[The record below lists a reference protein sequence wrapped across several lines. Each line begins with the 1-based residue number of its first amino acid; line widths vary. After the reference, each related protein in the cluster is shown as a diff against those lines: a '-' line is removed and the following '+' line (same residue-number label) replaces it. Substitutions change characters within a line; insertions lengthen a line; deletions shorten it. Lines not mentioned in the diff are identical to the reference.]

1 MQRREYT
8 DENVKP
14 RERFLVLDTATTV
27 MAAALMNGREL
38 LGESNVY
45 GERNHSVHVIT
56 ELERLLSEA
65 GLTRDDVDGIAVGVG
80 PGSYTGIRIA
90 VTAAK
95 TLAWAWGVPVTS
107 ISTLHAL
114 AWGGWNRGIVMQEQ
128 AGKSES
134 VSESPAGA
142 KAADWIVPVLDARRG
157 QVYTGLF
164 AVNTVDGTDDSP
176 QRLKPDA
183 IRLMSTWTE
192 DLLQRLEALPSEER
206 PAVIWL
212 VGETV
217 IHAETAERLR
227 AWSELRI
234 VSYELE
240 GRWAGRLGADKLL
253 RQEYDELH
261 TLVPNYTQ
269 LAEAEANL
277 LRQR

>member
-1 MQRREYT
+1 MQREHT
-8 DENVKP
+8 DVNVKP

-56 ELERLLSEA
+56 ELERLLSEE
-65 GLTRDDVDGIAVGVG
+65 GLTRDDVDGIAVGIG

-114 AWGGWNRGIVMQEQ
+114 AWGGWNRGVAIQEQ
-128 AGKSES
+128 EGKSES
-134 VSESPAGA
+134 VSESPAGVQ
-142 KAADWIVPVLDARRG
+142 AADWIVPVLDARRG

-164 AVNTVDGTDDSP
+164 AVNTVNGTDSP
-176 QRLKPDA
+176 QRLEPDA

-192 DLLQRLEALPSEER
+192 DLLQRLETLPSEER
-206 PAVIWL
+206 PAAIWL
-212 VGETV
+212 VGETA
-217 IHAETAERLR
+217 IHAESAERLR
-227 AWSELRI
+227 AWSELHI
-234 VSYELE
+234 VPYELE
-240 GRWAGRLGADKLL
+240 GKWVGRLGADKLL
-253 RQEYDELH
+253 RQEHDELH

>member
-1 MQRREYT
+1 MQREHT
-8 DENVKP
+8 DVNEKP
-14 RERFLVLDTATTV
+14 RERFLTLDTATTV
-27 MAAALMNGREL
+27 MAAALMNGKEL
-38 LGESNVY
+38 LGESNVF

-65 GLTRDDVDGIAVGVG
+65 GLTRDDVDGLAVGVG

-114 AWGGWNRGIVMQEQ
+114 AWGGWNRGIELKGQE
-128 AGKSES
+128 GKHES
-134 VSESPAGA
+134 VNNDLPGA
-142 KAADWIVPVLDARRG
+142 QAADWIVPVLDARRG

-164 AVNTVDGTDDSP
+164 AANTVKDIGSP
-176 QRLKPDA
+176 QRLEPDA
-183 IRLMSTWTE
+183 IRLMTAWTD
-192 DLLQRLEALPSEER
+192 DLLQRLEALPAEER

-212 VGETV
+212 VGETAV
-217 IHAETAERLR
+217 HAETAERLR

-234 VSYELE
+234 VPYELE
-240 GRWAGRLGADKLL
+240 GKWVGRLGADKLL

>member
-1 MQRREYT
+1 MQREHT
-8 DENVKP
+8 DVNVKP
-14 RERFLVLDTATTV
+14 RERFLTLDTATTV
-27 MAAALMNGREL
+27 MAGALMNGREL

-45 GERNHSVHVIT
+45 GERNHSVHVIS
-56 ELERLLSEA
+56 ELERLLNEE
-65 GLTRDDVDGIAVGVG
+65 GLTRDDVDGIAVGIG

-114 AWGGWNRGIVMQEQ
+114 AWGGWNRGIEMKGQE
-128 AGKSES
+128 GKNES
-134 VSESPAGA
+134 VDNGSSGA
-142 KAADWIVPVLDARRG
+142 QAADWIVPVLDARRG

-164 AVNTVDGTDDSP
+164 AVSTVDDVESP
-176 QRLKPDA
+176 QRLEPDA
-183 IRLMSTWTE
+183 IRLMTAWTD

-206 PAVIWL
+206 PPVIWL
-212 VGETV
+212 VGETAV
-217 IHAETAERLR
+217 HAETAERLR

-234 VSYELE
+234 VPYELE
-240 GRWAGRLGADKLL
+240 GRWVGRLGADKLL
-253 RQEYDELH
+253 RQEHDELH

>member
-1 MQRREYT
+1 MQREHT
-8 DENVKP
+8 DVNEKP
-14 RERFLVLDTATTV
+14 RERFLTLDTATTV
-27 MAAALMNGREL
+27 MAAALMNGKEL

-65 GLTRDDVDGIAVGVG
+65 GLTRDDVDGLAVGVG

-114 AWGGWNRGIVMQEQ
+114 AWGGWNRGIELKGQE
-128 AGKSES
+128 GKHES
-134 VSESPAGA
+134 VNNDSPGA
-142 KAADWIVPVLDARRG
+142 QAADWIVPVLDARRG

-164 AVNTVDGTDDSP
+164 AANTVKDIGSP
-176 QRLKPDA
+176 QRLEPDA
-183 IRLMSTWTE
+183 IRLMTAWTD
-192 DLLQRLEALPSEER
+192 DLLQRLEVLPAEER

-212 VGETV
+212 VGETAV
-217 IHAETAERLR
+217 HAETAERLR

-234 VSYELE
+234 VPYELE
-240 GRWAGRLGADKLL
+240 GKWVGRLGADKLL

>member
-1 MQRREYT
+1 MQREHT
-8 DENVKP
+8 DVNVKP
-14 RERFLVLDTATTV
+14 RERFLTLDTATTV

-45 GERNHSVHVIT
+45 GKRNHSVHVIT
-56 ELERLLSEA
+56 ELERLLNEE

-95 TLAWAWGVPVTS
+95 TLAWAWGIPVTS

-114 AWGGWNRGIVMQEQ
+114 AWGGWNRGIEMKGQED
-128 AGKSES
+128 KNES
-134 VSESPAGA
+134 VNNGSSGA
-142 KAADWIVPVLDARRG
+142 QAADWIVPVLDARRG

-164 AVNTVDGTDDSP
+164 AVNTVDDVESP
-176 QRLKPDA
+176 QRLEPDA
-183 IRLMSTWTE
+183 IRLMTAWTD

-206 PAVIWL
+206 PPVIWL
-212 VGETV
+212 VGETAV
-217 IHAETAERLR
+217 HAETAERLR

-234 VSYELE
+234 VPYELE
-240 GRWAGRLGADKLL
+240 GRWVGRLGADKLL
-253 RQEYDELH
+253 RQEHDELH

>member
-1 MQRREYT
+1 MQREHT
-8 DENVKP
+8 DVNVKP
-14 RERFLVLDTATTV
+14 RERFLTLDTATTV

-56 ELERLLSEA
+56 ELERLLNEE

-95 TLAWAWGVPVTS
+95 TLAWAWSIPVTS

-114 AWGGWNRGIVMQEQ
+114 AWGGWNRGIEMKGQED
-128 AGKSES
+128 KNES
-134 VSESPAGA
+134 VNNGSSGA
-142 KAADWIVPVLDARRG
+142 QAADWIVPVLDARRG

-164 AVNTVDGTDDSP
+164 GVNTVDDTESP
-176 QRLKPDA
+176 QRLEPDA
-183 IRLMSTWTE
+183 IRLMTAWTD

-206 PAVIWL
+206 PPVIWL

-217 IHAETAERLR
+217 VHAETAERLR

-234 VSYELE
+234 VPYELE
-240 GRWAGRLGADKLL
+240 GRWVGRLGADKLL
-253 RQEYDELH
+253 RQEHDELH

>member
-1 MQRREYT
+1 MQREHT
-8 DENVKP
+8 DVNVKP
-14 RERFLVLDTATTV
+14 RERFLTLDTATTV

-45 GERNHSVHVIT
+45 GERNHSVHVIS
-56 ELERLLSEA
+56 ELERLLNEE
-65 GLTRDDVDGIAVGVG
+65 GLTRDDVDGIAVGIG

-114 AWGGWNRGIVMQEQ
+114 AWGGWNRGIEMKGQE
-128 AGKSES
+128 GKNES
-134 VSESPAGA
+134 VDNGSSGA
-142 KAADWIVPVLDARRG
+142 QAADWIVPVLDARRG

-164 AVNTVDGTDDSP
+164 AVSTVDDVESP
-176 QRLKPDA
+176 QRLEPDA
-183 IRLMSTWTE
+183 IRLMTAWTD

-206 PAVIWL
+206 PPVIWL
-212 VGETV
+212 VGETAV
-217 IHAETAERLR
+217 HAETAERLR

-234 VSYELE
+234 VPYELE
-240 GRWAGRLGADKLL
+240 GRWVGRLGADKLL

>member
-1 MQRREYT
+1 MQREHT
-8 DENVKP
+8 DVNEKP
-14 RERFLVLDTATTV
+14 RERFLTLDTATTV
-27 MAAALMNGREL
+27 MAAALMNGKEL

-65 GLTRDDVDGIAVGVG
+65 GLTRDDVDGLAVGVG

-114 AWGGWNRGIVMQEQ
+114 AWGGWNRGIELKGQE
-128 AGKSES
+128 GKYES
-134 VSESPAGA
+134 VNNDLPGA
-142 KAADWIVPVLDARRG
+142 QPADWIVPVLDARRG

-164 AVNTVDGTDDSP
+164 AANTVNDIGSP
-176 QRLKPDA
+176 QRLEPDA
-183 IRLMSTWTE
+183 IRLMTAWTD
-192 DLLQRLEALPSEER
+192 DLLQRLEALPAEER

-212 VGETV
+212 VGETAV
-217 IHAETAERLR
+217 HAETAERLR

-234 VSYELE
+234 VPYELE
-240 GRWAGRLGADKLL
+240 GKWVGRLGADKLL

>member
-1 MQRREYT
+1 MQREHT
-8 DENVKP
+8 DVNVKP
-14 RERFLVLDTATTV
+14 RERFLTLDTATTV

-56 ELERLLSEA
+56 ELERLLNEE

-95 TLAWAWGVPVTS
+95 TLAWAWGIPVTS

-114 AWGGWNRGIVMQEQ
+114 AWGGWNRGIEMKGQED
-128 AGKSES
+128 KNES
-134 VSESPAGA
+134 VNNGSSGA
-142 KAADWIVPVLDARRG
+142 QAADWIVPVLDARRG

-164 AVNTVDGTDDSP
+164 DVSTVDDVESP
-176 QRLKPDA
+176 QRLEPDA
-183 IRLMSTWTE
+183 IRLMTAWTD

-206 PAVIWL
+206 PPVIWL
-212 VGETV
+212 VGETAV
-217 IHAETAERLR
+217 HAETAERLR

-234 VSYELE
+234 VPYELE
-240 GRWAGRLGADKLL
+240 GRWVGRLGADKLL
-253 RQEYDELH
+253 RQEHDELH

>member
-1 MQRREYT
+1 MQREHT
-8 DENVKP
+8 DVNVKP
-14 RERFLVLDTATTV
+14 RERFLTLDTATTV

-56 ELERLLSEA
+56 ELERLLNEE

-95 TLAWAWGVPVTS
+95 TLAWAWGIPVTS

-114 AWGGWNRGIVMQEQ
+114 AWGGWNRGIEMKGQED
-128 AGKSES
+128 KNES
-134 VSESPAGA
+134 VNNGSSGA
-142 KAADWIVPVLDARRG
+142 QAADWIVPVLDARRG

-164 AVNTVDGTDDSP
+164 AVNTVDDVESP
-176 QRLKPDA
+176 QRLEPDA
-183 IRLMSTWTE
+183 IRLMTAWTD

-206 PAVIWL
+206 PPVIWL
-212 VGETV
+212 VGETAV
-217 IHAETAERLR
+217 HAETAEHLR

-234 VSYELE
+234 VPYELE
-240 GRWAGRLGADKLL
+240 GRWVGRLGADKLL
-253 RQEYDELH
+253 RQEHDELH

>member
-1 MQRREYT
+1 MT
-8 DENVKP
+8 
-14 RERFLVLDTATTV
+14 LDTATTV

-45 GERNHSVHVIT
+45 GKRNHSVHVIT
-56 ELERLLSEA
+56 ELERLLNEE

-95 TLAWAWGVPVTS
+95 TLAWAWGIPVTS

-114 AWGGWNRGIVMQEQ
+114 AWGGWNRGIEMKGQED
-128 AGKSES
+128 KNES
-134 VSESPAGA
+134 VNNGSSGA
-142 KAADWIVPVLDARRG
+142 QAADWIVPVLDARRG

-164 AVNTVDGTDDSP
+164 AVNTVDDVESP
-176 QRLKPDA
+176 QRLEPDA
-183 IRLMSTWTE
+183 IRLMTAWTD

-206 PAVIWL
+206 PPVIWL
-212 VGETV
+212 VGETAV
-217 IHAETAERLR
+217 HAETAERLR

-234 VSYELE
+234 VPYELE
-240 GRWAGRLGADKLL
+240 GRWVGRLGADKLL
-253 RQEYDELH
+253 RQEHDELH

>member
-1 MQRREYT
+1 MQREHT
-8 DENVKP
+8 DVNEKP
-14 RERFLVLDTATTV
+14 RERFLTLDTATTV
-27 MAAALMNGREL
+27 MAAALMNGKEL
-38 LGESNVY
+38 LGESNVF

-65 GLTRDDVDGIAVGVG
+65 GLTRDDVDGLAVGVG

-114 AWGGWNRGIVMQEQ
+114 AWGGWNRGIELKGQE
-128 AGKSES
+128 GKHES
-134 VSESPAGA
+134 VNNDLPGA
-142 KAADWIVPVLDARRG
+142 QAADWIVPVLDARRG

-164 AVNTVDGTDDSP
+164 AANTVKDIGSP
-176 QRLKPDA
+176 QRLEPDA
-183 IRLMSTWTE
+183 IRLMTAWTD
-192 DLLQRLEALPSEER
+192 DLLQRLEVLPAEER

-212 VGETV
+212 VGETAV
-217 IHAETAERLR
+217 HAETAERLR

-234 VSYELE
+234 VPYELE
-240 GRWAGRLGADKLL
+240 GKWVGRLGADKLL
-253 RQEYDELH
+253 RQEHDELH

>member
-1 MQRREYT
+1 MQREHT
-8 DENVKP
+8 DVNVKKP
-14 RERFLVLDTATTV
+14 RERFLTLDTATTV

-45 GERNHSVHVIT
+45 GERNHSVHVIS
-56 ELERLLSEA
+56 ELERLLNEE

-114 AWGGWNRGIVMQEQ
+114 AWGGWNRGIEMKGQE
-128 AGKSES
+128 GKNES
-134 VSESPAGA
+134 VDNGSSGA
-142 KAADWIVPVLDARRG
+142 QAADWIVPVLDARRG

-164 AVNTVDGTDDSP
+164 AVSTVDDVESP
-176 QRLKPDA
+176 QRLEPDA
-183 IRLMSTWTE
+183 IRLMTAWTD

-206 PAVIWL
+206 PPVIWL
-212 VGETV
+212 VGETAV
-217 IHAETAERLR
+217 HAETAERLR

-234 VSYELE
+234 VPYELE
-240 GRWAGRLGADKLL
+240 GRWVGRLGADKLL
-253 RQEYDELH
+253 RQEHDELH

>member
-1 MQRREYT
+1 MQREHT
-8 DENVKP
+8 DVNVKP
-14 RERFLVLDTATTV
+14 RERFLTLDTATTV

-56 ELERLLSEA
+56 ELERLLNEE

-95 TLAWAWGVPVTS
+95 TLAWAWGIPVTS

-114 AWGGWNRGIVMQEQ
+114 AWGGWNRGIEMKGQED
-128 AGKSES
+128 KNES
-134 VSESPAGA
+134 VNNGSSGA
-142 KAADWIVPVLDARRG
+142 QAADWIVPVLDARRG

-164 AVNTVDGTDDSP
+164 AVNTVDDVESP
-176 QRLKPDA
+176 QRLEPDA
-183 IRLMSTWTE
+183 IRLMTAWTD

-206 PAVIWL
+206 PPVIWL
-212 VGETV
+212 VGETAV
-217 IHAETAERLR
+217 HAETAERLR

-234 VSYELE
+234 IPYELE
-240 GRWAGRLGADKLL
+240 GRWVGRLGADKLL
-253 RQEYDELH
+253 RQEHDELH

>member
-1 MQRREYT
+1 MQREHT
-8 DENVKP
+8 DVNEKP
-14 RERFLVLDTATTV
+14 RERFLTLDTATTV
-27 MAAALMNGREL
+27 MAAALMNGKEL
-38 LGESNVY
+38 LGESNVF

-65 GLTRDDVDGIAVGVG
+65 GLTRDDVDGLAVGVG

-114 AWGGWNRGIVMQEQ
+114 AWGGWNRGIELKGQE
-128 AGKSES
+128 GKHES
-134 VSESPAGA
+134 VNNDSPGA
-142 KAADWIVPVLDARRG
+142 QPADWIVPVLDARRG

-164 AVNTVDGTDDSP
+164 ATNTVKDIGSP
-176 QRLKPDA
+176 QRLEPDA
-183 IRLMSTWTE
+183 IRLMTAWTD
-192 DLLQRLEALPSEER
+192 DLLQRLEVLPAEER

-212 VGETV
+212 VGETAV
-217 IHAETAERLR
+217 HAETAECLR

-234 VSYELE
+234 VPYELE
-240 GRWAGRLGADKLL
+240 GKWVGRLGADKLL

>member
-1 MQRREYT
+1 MQREHT
-8 DENVKP
+8 DVNVKP
-14 RERFLVLDTATTV
+14 RERFLTLDTATTV

-45 GERNHSVHVIT
+45 GERNHSVHVIS
-56 ELERLLSEA
+56 ELERLLNEE

-114 AWGGWNRGIVMQEQ
+114 AWGGWNRGIEMKGQED
-128 AGKSES
+128 KNES
-134 VSESPAGA
+134 VNNGSSGA
-142 KAADWIVPVLDARRG
+142 QAADWIVPMLDARRG

-164 AVNTVDGTDDSP
+164 DVSTVDDVESP
-176 QRLKPDA
+176 QRLEPDA
-183 IRLMSTWTE
+183 IRLMTAWTD

-206 PAVIWL
+206 PPVIWL
-212 VGETV
+212 VGETAV
-217 IHAETAERLR
+217 HAETAERLR

-234 VSYELE
+234 VPYELE
-240 GRWAGRLGADKLL
+240 GRWVGRLGADKLL
-253 RQEYDELH
+253 RQEHDELH

>member
-1 MQRREYT
+1 MQREHT
-8 DENVKP
+8 DVNEKP
-14 RERFLVLDTATTV
+14 RERFLTLDTATTV
-27 MAAALMNGREL
+27 MAAALMNGKEL

-65 GLTRDDVDGIAVGVG
+65 GLTRDDVDGLAVGVG

-107 ISTLHAL
+107 ISTLQAL
-114 AWGGWNRGIVMQEQ
+114 AWGGWNHGIEMKGQE
-128 AGKSES
+128 GKHES
-134 VSESPAGA
+134 ANNDSSGTQ
-142 KAADWIVPVLDARRG
+142 AADWIVPVLDARRG

-164 AVNTVDGTDDSP
+164 TANSVNDSGSP
-176 QRLKPDA
+176 QRLEADA
-183 IRLMSTWTE
+183 IRLMTAWTD
-192 DLLQRLEALPSEER
+192 DLLQRLEVLPVEER

-212 VGETV
+212 VGETT

-234 VSYELE
+234 VPYELE
-240 GRWAGRLGADKLL
+240 GKWVGRLGADKLL

>member
-1 MQRREYT
+1 MQREHT
-8 DENVKP
+8 DVNEKP
-14 RERFLVLDTATTV
+14 RERFLTLDTATTV
-27 MAAALMNGREL
+27 MAAALMNGKEL
-38 LGESNVY
+38 LGESNVF

-65 GLTRDDVDGIAVGVG
+65 GLTRDDVDGLAVGVG

-114 AWGGWNRGIVMQEQ
+114 AWGGWNRGIKLKGQE
-128 AGKSES
+128 GKHES
-134 VSESPAGA
+134 VNNDLPGA

-164 AVNTVDGTDDSP
+164 AANTVKDIGSP
-176 QRLKPDA
+176 QRLEPDA
-183 IRLMSTWTE
+183 IRLMTAWTD
-192 DLLQRLEALPSEER
+192 DLLQRLEVLPAKER

-212 VGETV
+212 VGETA

-234 VSYELE
+234 VPYELE
-240 GRWAGRLGADKLL
+240 GKWVGRLGADKLL

>member
-1 MQRREYT
+1 MQREHT
-8 DENVKP
+8 DVNEKP
-14 RERFLVLDTATTV
+14 RERFLTLDTATTV
-27 MAAALMNGREL
+27 MAAALMNGKEL

-65 GLTRDDVDGIAVGVG
+65 GLTRDDVDGLAVGVG

-95 TLAWAWGVPVTS
+95 TLAWAWRVPVTS
-107 ISTLHAL
+107 ISTLQAL
-114 AWGGWNRGIVMQEQ
+114 AWGGWNHGIEMKGQE
-128 AGKSES
+128 GKHES
-134 VSESPAGA
+134 ANNDSSGA
-142 KAADWIVPVLDARRG
+142 QAADWIVPVLDARRG

-164 AVNTVDGTDDSP
+164 TANSVNDSGSP
-176 QRLKPDA
+176 QRLEADA
-183 IRLMSTWTE
+183 IRLMTAWTD
-192 DLLQRLEALPSEER
+192 DLLQRLEVLSVEER

-212 VGETV
+212 VGETT

-234 VSYELE
+234 VPYELE
-240 GRWAGRLGADKLL
+240 GKWVGRLGADKLL

>member
-1 MQRREYT
+1 MQREHT
-8 DENVKP
+8 DVNVKP
-14 RERFLVLDTATTV
+14 RERFLTLDTATTV

-45 GERNHSVHVIT
+45 GERNHSVHVIS
-56 ELERLLSEA
+56 ELERLLNEE

-114 AWGGWNRGIVMQEQ
+114 AWGGWNRGIEMKGQE
-128 AGKSES
+128 GKNES
-134 VSESPAGA
+134 VNNGSSGA
-142 KAADWIVPVLDARRG
+142 QAADWIVPVLDARRG

-164 AVNTVDGTDDSP
+164 AVSTVDDVESP
-176 QRLKPDA
+176 QRLEPDA
-183 IRLMSTWTE
+183 IRLMTAWTD
-192 DLLQRLEALPSEER
+192 DLLQRLESLPSEER
-206 PAVIWL
+206 PPVIWL
-212 VGETV
+212 VGETAV
-217 IHAETAERLR
+217 HAETAERLR
-227 AWSELRI
+227 AWSELRS
-234 VSYELE
+234 VPYELE
-240 GRWAGRLGADKLL
+240 GRWVGRLGADKLL
-253 RQEYDELH
+253 RQEHDELH

>member
-1 MQRREYT
+1 MQREHT
-8 DENVKP
+8 DVNVKP
-14 RERFLVLDTATTV
+14 RERFLTLDTATTV

-56 ELERLLSEA
+56 ELERLLNEE

-95 TLAWAWGVPVTS
+95 TLAWAWGIPVTS

-114 AWGGWNRGIVMQEQ
+114 AWGGWNGGIETKGQED
-128 AGKSES
+128 KNES
-134 VSESPAGA
+134 VNNGSSGA
-142 KAADWIVPVLDARRG
+142 QAADWIVPVLDARRG

-164 AVNTVDGTDDSP
+164 GVNTVDDTESP
-176 QRLKPDA
+176 QRLEPDA
-183 IRLMSTWTE
+183 IRLMTAWTD

-206 PAVIWL
+206 PPVIWL
-212 VGETV
+212 VGETAV
-217 IHAETAERLR
+217 HAETAERLR

-234 VSYELE
+234 VPYELE
-240 GRWAGRLGADKLL
+240 GRWVGRLGADKLL
-253 RQEYDELH
+253 RQEHDELH

>member
-1 MQRREYT
+1 MQREHT
-8 DENVKP
+8 DVNVKP
-14 RERFLVLDTATTV
+14 RERFLTLDTATTV

-45 GERNHSVHVIT
+45 GERNHSVHVIS
-56 ELERLLSEA
+56 ELERLLNEE

-114 AWGGWNRGIVMQEQ
+114 AWGGWNRGIEMKGQE
-128 AGKSES
+128 GKNES
-134 VSESPAGA
+134 VNNGSSGA
-142 KAADWIVPVLDARRG
+142 QAADWIVPVLDARRG

-164 AVNTVDGTDDSP
+164 AVSTVDDVESP
-176 QRLKPDA
+176 QRLEPDA
-183 IRLMSTWTE
+183 IRLMTAWT
-192 DLLQRLEALPSEER
+192 DHLLQRLESLPSEER
-206 PAVIWL
+206 PPVIWL
-212 VGETV
+212 VGETAV
-217 IHAETAERLR
+217 HAETAERLR
-227 AWSELRI
+227 AWSELRS
-234 VSYELE
+234 VPYELE
-240 GRWAGRLGADKLL
+240 GRWVGRLGADKLL
-253 RQEYDELH
+253 RQEHDELH

>member
-1 MQRREYT
+1 MQRQHT
-8 DENVKP
+8 DVNVKP
-14 RERFLVLDTATTV
+14 RERFLTLDTATTV

-56 ELERLLSEA
+56 ELERLLNEE

-95 TLAWAWGVPVTS
+95 TLAWAWGIPVTS

-114 AWGGWNRGIVMQEQ
+114 AWGGWNRGIEMKGQED
-128 AGKSES
+128 KNES
-134 VSESPAGA
+134 VNNGSSGA
-142 KAADWIVPVLDARRG
+142 QAADWIVPVLDARRG

-164 AVNTVDGTDDSP
+164 AVNIVDDVESP
-176 QRLKPDA
+176 QRLEPDA
-183 IRLMSTWTE
+183 IRLMTAWTE

-212 VGETV
+212 VGETAV
-217 IHAETAERLR
+217 HAETAERLR

-234 VSYELE
+234 VPYELE
-240 GRWAGRLGADKLL
+240 GRWVGRLGADKLL
-253 RQEYDELH
+253 RQEHDELH

>member
-1 MQRREYT
+1 MQREHT
-8 DENVKP
+8 DVNVKP
-14 RERFLVLDTATTV
+14 RERFLTLDTATTV
-27 MAAALMNGREL
+27 MAAALMNGRKL

-56 ELERLLSEA
+56 ELERLLNEE

-95 TLAWAWGVPVTS
+95 TLAWAWGIPVTS

-114 AWGGWNRGIVMQEQ
+114 AWGGWNRGIEMKGQED
-128 AGKSES
+128 KNES
-134 VSESPAGA
+134 VNNGSSGVQ
-142 KAADWIVPVLDARRG
+142 AADWIVPVLDARRG

-164 AVNTVDGTDDSP
+164 AVNTVDDVESP
-176 QRLKPDA
+176 QRLEPDA
-183 IRLMSTWTE
+183 IRLMTAWTD

-206 PAVIWL
+206 PPVIWL
-212 VGETV
+212 VGETAV
-217 IHAETAERLR
+217 HAETAERLR

-234 VSYELE
+234 VPYELE
-240 GRWAGRLGADKLL
+240 GRWVGRLGADKLL
-253 RQEYDELH
+253 RQEHDELH

>member
-1 MQRREYT
+1 MQREHT
-8 DENVKP
+8 DVNVKP
-14 RERFLVLDTATTV
+14 RERFLTLDTATTV

-56 ELERLLSEA
+56 ELERLLNEE

-95 TLAWAWGVPVTS
+95 TLAWAWGIPVTS

-114 AWGGWNRGIVMQEQ
+114 AWGGWNRGIEMKGQET
-128 AGKSES
+128 KNES
-134 VSESPAGA
+134 VNNGSSGA
-142 KAADWIVPVLDARRG
+142 QAADWIVPVLDARRG

-164 AVNTVDGTDDSP
+164 AVNTVDDVESP
-176 QRLKPDA
+176 QRLEPDA
-183 IRLMSTWTE
+183 IRLMTAWTD

-206 PAVIWL
+206 PPVIWL
-212 VGETV
+212 VGETAV
-217 IHAETAERLR
+217 HAETAERLR

-234 VSYELE
+234 IPYELE
-240 GRWAGRLGADKLL
+240 GRWVGRLGADKLL
-253 RQEYDELH
+253 RQEHDELH

>member
-1 MQRREYT
+1 MQREHT
-8 DENVKP
+8 DVNEKP
-14 RERFLVLDTATTV
+14 RERFLTLDTATTV
-27 MAAALMNGREL
+27 MAAALMNGKEL

-65 GLTRDDVDGIAVGVG
+65 GLTRDDVDGLAVGVG

-114 AWGGWNRGIVMQEQ
+114 AWGGWNRGIELKGQE
-128 AGKSES
+128 GKHES
-134 VSESPAGA
+134 VNNDSPGA
-142 KAADWIVPVLDARRG
+142 QPADWIVPVLDARRG

-164 AVNTVDGTDDSP
+164 ATNTVKDIGSP
-176 QRLKPDA
+176 QRLEPDA
-183 IRLMSTWTE
+183 IRLMTAWTD
-192 DLLQRLEALPSEER
+192 DLLQRLEALPAEER

-212 VGETV
+212 VGETAV
-217 IHAETAERLR
+217 HAETAERLR

-234 VSYELE
+234 VPYELE
-240 GRWAGRLGADKLL
+240 GKWVGRLGADKLL

>member
-1 MQRREYT
+1 MQREHT
-8 DENVKP
+8 DVNVKP
-14 RERFLVLDTATTV
+14 RERFLTLDTATTV

-45 GERNHSVHVIT
+45 GERNHSVHVIS
-56 ELERLLSEA
+56 ELERLLNEE

-114 AWGGWNRGIVMQEQ
+114 AWGGWNRGIEMKGQE
-128 AGKSES
+128 GKNES
-134 VSESPAGA
+134 VNNGSSGA
-142 KAADWIVPVLDARRG
+142 QAADWIVPVLDARRG

-164 AVNTVDGTDDSP
+164 DVSTVDDVESP
-176 QRLKPDA
+176 QRLEPDA
-183 IRLMSTWTE
+183 IRLMTAWTD

-206 PAVIWL
+206 PPVIWL
-212 VGETV
+212 VGETAV
-217 IHAETAERLR
+217 HAETAERLR

-234 VSYELE
+234 VPYELE
-240 GRWAGRLGADKLL
+240 GRWVGRLGADKLL
-253 RQEYDELH
+253 RQEHDELH

>member
-1 MQRREYT
+1 MQREHT

-14 RERFLVLDTATTV
+14 RERFLALDTATTV
-27 MAAALMNGREL
+27 MAAALMNGKEL

-45 GERNHSVHVIT
+45 GERNHSVHVIS
-56 ELERLLSEA
+56 ELERLLSED

-107 ISTLHAL
+107 VSTLHAL
-114 AWGGWNRGIVMQEQ
+114 AWGGWSRGTEPQEQ
-128 AGKSES
+128 EAGSELAS
-134 VSESPAGA
+134 KHSAGEQ
-142 KAADWIVPVLDARRG
+142 AADWIVPVLDARRG

-164 AVNTVDGTDDSP
+164 AANVDGDTGIP
-176 QRLKPDA
+176 QRLEPDA
-183 IRLMSTWTE
+183 IRLMATWTE
-192 DLLQRLEALPSEER
+192 ALLQRLEALPPEGR

-212 VGETV
+212 VGETAV
-217 IHAETAERLR
+217 HAETAERLR

-234 VSYELE
+234 VPYELE
-240 GRWAGRLGADKLL
+240 GRWVGRLGADKLL
-253 RQEYDELH
+253 RQEHDELH

>member
-1 MQRREYT
+1 MQREHT
-8 DENVKP
+8 DVNVKP
-14 RERFLVLDTATTV
+14 RERFLTLDTATTV

-56 ELERLLSEA
+56 ELERLLNEE

-95 TLAWAWGVPVTS
+95 TLAWAWGIPVTS

-114 AWGGWNRGIVMQEQ
+114 AWGGWNRGIEMKGQED
-128 AGKSES
+128 KNES
-134 VSESPAGA
+134 VNNGSSGA
-142 KAADWIVPVLDARRG
+142 QAADWIVPVLDARRG

-164 AVNTVDGTDDSP
+164 GVNTVDDTESP
-176 QRLKPDA
+176 QRLEPDA
-183 IRLMSTWTE
+183 IRLMTAWTD

-206 PAVIWL
+206 PPVIWL
-212 VGETV
+212 VGETAV
-217 IHAETAERLR
+217 HAETAERLR

-234 VSYELE
+234 VPYELE
-240 GRWAGRLGADKLL
+240 GRWVGRLGADKLL
-253 RQEYDELH
+253 RQEHDELH

>member
-1 MQRREYT
+1 MQREHT
-8 DENVKP
+8 DVNEKP
-14 RERFLVLDTATTV
+14 RERFLTLDTATTV
-27 MAAALMNGREL
+27 MAAALMNGKEL

-65 GLTRDDVDGIAVGVG
+65 GLTRDDVDGLAVGVG

-107 ISTLHAL
+107 ISTLQAL
-114 AWGGWNRGIVMQEQ
+114 AWGGWNHGIEMKVQE
-128 AGKSES
+128 GKHES
-134 VSESPAGA
+134 ANNDSSGA
-142 KAADWIVPVLDARRG
+142 QAADWIVPVLDARRG

-164 AVNTVDGTDDSP
+164 TANSVNDSGSP
-176 QRLKPDA
+176 QRLEADA
-183 IRLMSTWTE
+183 IRLMTAWTD
-192 DLLQRLEALPSEER
+192 DLLQRLEVLSVEER

-212 VGETV
+212 VGETT

-234 VSYELE
+234 VPYELE
-240 GRWAGRLGADKLL
+240 GKWVGRLGADKLL

>member
-1 MQRREYT
+1 MQREHT
-8 DENVKP
+8 DVNVRP
-14 RERFLVLDTATTV
+14 RERFLTLDTATTV

-45 GERNHSVHVIT
+45 GERNHSVHVIS
-56 ELERLLSEA
+56 ELERLLNEE

-114 AWGGWNRGIVMQEQ
+114 AWGGWNRGIEMKGQED
-128 AGKSES
+128 KNES
-134 VSESPAGA
+134 VNNGSSGA
-142 KAADWIVPVLDARRG
+142 QAADWIVPMLDARRG

-164 AVNTVDGTDDSP
+164 DVSTVDDVKSP
-176 QRLKPDA
+176 QRLEPDA
-183 IRLMSTWTE
+183 IRLMTAWTD

-206 PAVIWL
+206 PPVIWL
-212 VGETV
+212 VGETAV
-217 IHAETAERLR
+217 HAETAERLR

-234 VSYELE
+234 VPYELE
-240 GRWAGRLGADKLL
+240 GRWVGRLGADKLL
-253 RQEYDELH
+253 RQEHDELH

>member
-1 MQRREYT
+1 MQREHT
-8 DENVKP
+8 DVNVKP
-14 RERFLVLDTATTV
+14 RERFLALDTATTV

-38 LGESNVY
+38 LGESNIY
-45 GERNHSVHVIT
+45 GERNHSVHVIS
-56 ELERLLSEA
+56 ELERLLNED

-95 TLAWAWGVPVTS
+95 TLAWAWGIPVTS
-107 ISTLHAL
+107 ISTLQAL
-114 AWGGWNRGIVMQEQ
+114 AWGGWNRGIEMKGQEDK
-128 AGKSES
+128 AEFVNNGPS
-134 VSESPAGA
+134 GA
-142 KAADWIVPVLDARRG
+142 KAGDWVVPVLDARRG

-164 AVNTVDGTDDSP
+164 AMNTVEDTESP
-176 QRLKPDA
+176 QRLEPDA
-183 IRLMSTWTE
+183 IRLMTTWTD

-206 PAVIWL
+206 PPVIWL
-212 VGETV
+212 VGETAV
-217 IHAETAERLR
+217 HAETAERLR

-234 VSYELE
+234 VPYELE
-240 GRWAGRLGADKLL
+240 GRWVGRLGADKLL
-253 RQEYDELH
+253 RQEHDELH

>member
-1 MQRREYT
+1 MQREHT
-8 DENVKP
+8 DVNVKP
-14 RERFLVLDTATTV
+14 RERFLTLDTATTV

-56 ELERLLSEA
+56 ELERLLNEE

-95 TLAWAWGVPVTS
+95 TLAWAWGIPVTS

-114 AWGGWNRGIVMQEQ
+114 AWGGWNRGIEMKGQED
-128 AGKSES
+128 KNES
-134 VSESPAGA
+134 VNNGSSGA
-142 KAADWIVPVLDARRG
+142 QAADWIVPVLDARRG

-164 AVNTVDGTDDSP
+164 AVNTVDDVESP
-176 QRLKPDA
+176 
-183 IRLMSTWTE
+183 
-192 DLLQRLEALPSEER
+192 QRLEALPSEER
-206 PAVIWL
+206 PPVIWL
-212 VGETV
+212 VGETAV
-217 IHAETAERLR
+217 HAETAERLR

-234 VSYELE
+234 IPYELE
-240 GRWAGRLGADKLL
+240 GRWVGRLGADKLL
-253 RQEYDELH
+253 RQEHDELH

>member
-1 MQRREYT
+1 MQREHT
-8 DENVKP
+8 DVNEKP
-14 RERFLVLDTATTV
+14 RERFLTLDTATTV
-27 MAAALMNGREL
+27 MAAALMNGKEL

-65 GLTRDDVDGIAVGVG
+65 GLTRDDVDGLAVGVG

-107 ISTLHAL
+107 ISTLQAL
-114 AWGGWNRGIVMQEQ
+114 AWGGWNHGIEMKGQE
-128 AGKSES
+128 GKHES
-134 VSESPAGA
+134 ANNDSSGA
-142 KAADWIVPVLDARRG
+142 QAADWIVPVLDARRG

-164 AVNTVDGTDDSP
+164 TANSVNDSGSP
-176 QRLKPDA
+176 QRLEADA
-183 IRLMSTWTE
+183 IRLMTAWTD
-192 DLLQRLEALPSEER
+192 DLLQRLEVLPAEER

-212 VGETV
+212 VGETAV
-217 IHAETAERLR
+217 HAETAERLR
-227 AWSELRI
+227 AWSELR
-234 VSYELE
+234 VVPYELE
-240 GRWAGRLGADKLL
+240 GKWVGRLGADKLL

>member
-1 MQRREYT
+1 MQREHT
-8 DENVKP
+8 DVNVKP
-14 RERFLVLDTATTV
+14 RERFLTLDTATTV

-56 ELERLLSEA
+56 ELERLLNEE
-65 GLTRDDVDGIAVGVG
+65 GLTRDDVDGVAVGVG

-95 TLAWAWGVPVTS
+95 TLAWAWGIPVTS

-114 AWGGWNRGIVMQEQ
+114 AWGGWNRGIEMKGQED
-128 AGKSES
+128 KNES
-134 VSESPAGA
+134 VHNGSSGA
-142 KAADWIVPVLDARRG
+142 QAADWIVPVLDARRS

-164 AVNTVDGTDDSP
+164 AVNTVDDVVSP
-176 QRLKPDA
+176 QRLEPDA
-183 IRLMSTWTE
+183 IRLMTAWTD

-206 PAVIWL
+206 PPVIWL
-212 VGETV
+212 VGETAV
-217 IHAETAERLR
+217 HAETAERLR

-234 VSYELE
+234 VPYELE
-240 GRWAGRLGADKLL
+240 GRWVGRLGADKLL
-253 RQEYDELH
+253 RQEHDELH